1 MKQWNKEEIR
11 QLRLLLGLK
20 QREFAEVIGTTREYV
35 TKLETGK
42 KKPSL
47 VLKRLFD
54 CLEEKYKRGLNYEK
68 LQRHI

>member
-1 MKQWNKEEIR
+1 
-11 QLRLLLGLK
+11 LLGLK

-42 KKPSL
+42 RKPSL

-54 CLEEKYKRGLNYEK
+54 CLEEKYKRG
-68 LQRHI
+68 